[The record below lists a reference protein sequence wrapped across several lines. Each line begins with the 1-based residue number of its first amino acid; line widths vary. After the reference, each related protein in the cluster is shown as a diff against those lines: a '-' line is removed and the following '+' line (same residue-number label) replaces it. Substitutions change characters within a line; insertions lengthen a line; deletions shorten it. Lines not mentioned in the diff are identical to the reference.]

1 VSAAPAYPLFPRV
14 ALCQLQVLAGQAMAN
29 LARLRALLSAADL
42 RPDTLVVLPELWA
55 FGIDLRR
62 ARELAVETPSLLAAL
77 GEEAAARRLY
87 FAGSLPEAI
96 PAATARDGVA
106 CHNTLFLIGPAGVL
120 GRYRKQHLFHPWH
133 EERFF
138 VPGRD
143 PAPLSGP
150 FGPLG
155 AMVCYDLRFP
165 EIARLQVQQGAGLLV
180 LSALWPQERLEHWR
194 VLLQARAIEN
204 QAYVVGC
211 NGCGDSGGIALAGHS
226 LVVAPDGAIVLEL
239 GASQELCQ
247 VTLDSERLSGLRQ
260 RFCPAGERPWA
271 EDDAGKV
278 RELPELLQRLAPLRA
293 LGGRIVFTNGCFDLL
308 HSGHVRY
315 LQEARRAG
323 DCLVLGLNSDRSVRA
338 LKGSARPVNA
348 EVDRARVLA
357 ALGCVDHVVIFD
369 QETPLELIEAIRP
382 QVLVKGAD
390 WPEDGIVG
398 AREVRS
404 WGGEVRRIPFER
416 DISTTAILQRIQTPA
431 D

>member
-1 VSAAPAYPLFPRV
+1 
-14 ALCQLQVLAGQAMAN
+14 M
-29 LARLRALLSAADL
+29 
-42 RPDTLVVLPELWA
+42 
-55 FGIDLRR
+55 
-62 ARELAVETPSLLAAL
+62 
-77 GEEAAARRLY
+77 
-87 FAGSLPEAI
+87 
-96 PAATARDGVA
+96 
-106 CHNTLFLIGPAGVL
+106 
-120 GRYRKQHLFHPWH
+120 
-133 EERFF
+133 
-138 VPGRD
+138 
-143 PAPLSGP
+143 
-150 FGPLG
+150 
-155 AMVCYDLRFP
+155 
-165 EIARLQVQQGAGLLV
+165 
-180 LSALWPQERLEHWR
+180 
-194 VLLQARAIEN
+194 
-204 QAYVVGC
+204 
-211 NGCGDSGGIALAGHS
+211 
-226 LVVAPDGAIVLEL
+226 
-239 GASQELCQ
+239 
-247 VTLDSERLSGLRQ
+247 RQ